1 MLGIKKGMSAGYDSR
16 GRRVAVTMIQV
27 ASNFVVGE
35 RSKDKDGYEAF
46 QIATGSKKSVN
57 KPQKGQFK
65 KAGAPETLRFMREV
79 SHESGVEVGAEVK
92 LGQVFKK
99 GDALK
104 ITGVSKGRG
113 FQGGVRRHG
122 FHGGP
127 KTHGQSDRHRAP
139 GSIGSGTTPGR
150 VLKGKRMAGHMGVD
164 QVSQK
169 NVEVIEVDK
178 ANDMLI
184 IKGGVPGPIGGLI
197 RLENIGKIKGYVAP
211 PEEKEDEEEVA
222 EREASS
228 EKVEEGAENT
238 ENVSS
243 EENAENSEK
252 SENSENSE
260 NSEVAAVSEEK
271 EEAVAEKTETAV
283 EEEKVET
290 PVAEETQVEEK
301 ENA

>member
-1 MLGIKKGMSAGYDSR
+1 
-16 GRRVAVTMIQV
+16 MIQV
-27 ASNFVVGE
+27 TPNFVVGE

-211 PEEKEDEEEVA
+211 PEEKEDEEEV
-222 EREASS
+222 ENVKGEEV
-228 EKVEEGAENT
+228 EKT

-243 EENAENSEK
+243 EENAVQAEEVK
-252 SENSENSE
+252 AEEE
-260 NSEVAAVSEEK
+260 TTETKVEDKEEVAA
-271 EEAVAEKTETAV
+271 EATVA
-283 EEEKVET
+283 EEKVEA

>member
-27 ASNFVVGE
+27 TPNFVVGE

-211 PEEKEDEEEVA
+211 PEEKEDEEEV
-222 EREASS
+222 ENVKGEEV
-228 EKVEEGAENT
+228 EKT

-243 EENAENSEK
+243 EENAVQAEEVK
-252 SENSENSE
+252 AEEE
-260 NSEVAAVSEEK
+260 TTETKVEDKEEVAA
-271 EEAVAEKTETAV
+271 EATVA
-283 EEEKVET
+283 EEKVEA